1 MQFVSYLIGEAY
13 AMGPAPQGGAQPGGM
28 EQMLTSFAPLIIIFA
43 IFYFLMIRPQKKKA
57 QEYKKMLEALKPG
70 DKIMTA
76 GGIHGVIEKVGNNT
90 VTVKIAANTSVK
102 LSKNSVSM
110 LRGESEEE

>member
-1 MQFVSYLIGEAY
+1 LIGDAY
-13 AMGPAPQGGAQPGGM
+13 AMGPAPQAGAQQGGL

-70 DKIMTA
+70 DKIITA
-76 GGIHGVIEKVGNNT
+76 GGMYGVIEKVGTHT
-90 VTVKIAANTSVK
+90 VTVKVAPNMSIK

-110 LRGESEEE
+110 LRTDAEEE

>member
-1 MQFVSYLIGEAY
+1 MQFFSYLVGEAY
-13 AMGPAPQGGAQPGGM
+13 AMGPAPQGGAQPGGV
-28 EQMLTSFAPLIIIFA
+28 EQMLTIFAPLIIIFA

-57 QEYKKMLEALKPG
+57 QEYKKMLDALKPG

-76 GGIHGVIEKVGNNT
+76 GGIYGVIEKVGNNT
-90 VTVKIAANTSVK
+90 VTVKIAANTSIK

-110 LRGESEEE
+110 LRGETEEE

>member
-1 MQFVSYLIGEAY
+1 MQFFSYLVGEAY
-13 AMGPAPQGGAQPGGM
+13 AMGPAPQGGAQPGGV

-57 QEYKKMLEALKPG
+57 QEYKKMLDALKPG

-76 GGIHGVIEKVGNNT
+76 GGIHGVVEKVGTNT

-110 LRGESEEE
+110 LRSESEEE

>member
-1 MQFVSYLIGEAY
+1 MQFFSYLVGEAY
-13 AMGPAPQGGAQPGGM
+13 AMGPAPQGGAQPGGV
-28 EQMLTSFAPLIIIFA
+28 EQMLTNFAPLIIIFA

-57 QEYKKMLEALKPG
+57 QEYKKMLDALKPG

-76 GGIHGVIEKVGNNT
+76 GGIYGVIEKVGNNT
-90 VTVKIAANTSVK
+90 VTVKIAANTSIK

-110 LRGESEEE
+110 LRGETEEE